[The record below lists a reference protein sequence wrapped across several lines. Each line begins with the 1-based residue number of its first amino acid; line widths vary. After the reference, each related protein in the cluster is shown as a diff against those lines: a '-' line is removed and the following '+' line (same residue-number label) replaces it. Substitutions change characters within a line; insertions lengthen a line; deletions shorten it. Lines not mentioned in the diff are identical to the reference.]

1 MSDPGKCRLNRGGL
15 ALSMLLLALAGCGS
29 SPPVQLYQL
38 RADPPAGSV
47 ITAPGVNAG
56 ERWALATVQLPD
68 YLDRDALVIPK
79 GQAGLQAL
87 SGHRWAE
94 PLRDAVPRLL
104 LADLA
109 RLRGTEQIWR
119 TPLPPGVTVDRQL
132 RVELRQFESA
142 GDQAPRLLRLSA
154 RWVLADPAGRL
165 AARVGETRLEVG
177 VADASPDALV
187 SAHRQALWQLAQ
199 AIDSWAG
206 QAR

>member
-1 MSDPGKCRLNRGGL
+1 MSDRRKRRLTLAGF
-15 ALSMLLLALAGCGS
+15 ALSTLLVLAGCGS

-47 ITAPGVNAG
+47 ITAPGLKAI

-68 YLDRDALVIPK
+68 YLDRDALVIPS
-79 GQAGLQAL
+79 GRAGLQAL
-87 SGHRWAE
+87 QGHRWAE

-109 RLRGTEQIWR
+109 RLRGTEQVWR
-119 TPLPPGVTVDRQL
+119 APAPPGVTVDRQL
-132 RVELRQFESA
+132 RIELRQFEAA
-142 GDQAPRLLRLSA
+142 GEQAPRQVLLSA
-154 RWVLADPAGRL
+154 RWVLVDPAGRL
-165 AARVGETRLEVG
+165 AARVGETRLAVPT
-177 VADASPDALV
+177 ADASPDALAA
-187 SAHRQALWQLAQ
+187 AHRLALWQLAQ